1 MTHRKWEKFFFHI
14 VSDGIRHEDDH
25 GTELASLEDAY
36 IHVQS
41 VARWLGRGA
50 SLTNGFETTPSAY
63 IEIESGSG
71 RTLML
76 CTVAHLLAMSSRK
89 QAGRMGNRQSGH
101 KIIDLGQYSRLRQL
115 GNRARRRSM
124 FSRQSIMRYAA
135 EREPARAKQD

>member
-36 IHVQS
+36 IHAQS
-41 VARWLGRGA
+41 VARWLGKGA
-50 SLTNGFETTPSAY
+50 NLTNGFETTPSAY
-63 IEIESGSG
+63 IEVETGSG

-89 QAGRMGNRQSGH
+89 TERIGNRQKEH
-101 KIIDLGQYSRLRQL
+101 NIIDLGQYRRLRQL
-115 GNRARRRSM
+115 GNWAGRRSI
-124 FSRQSIMRYAA
+124 FSRQSIVRYVAD
-135 EREPARAKQD
+135 RKPARAKQD